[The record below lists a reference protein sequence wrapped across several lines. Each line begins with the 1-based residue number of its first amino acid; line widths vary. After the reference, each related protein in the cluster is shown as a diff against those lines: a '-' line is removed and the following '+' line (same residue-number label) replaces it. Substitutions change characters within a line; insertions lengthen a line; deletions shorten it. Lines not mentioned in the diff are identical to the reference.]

1 VVAQG
6 RAGTR
11 PAPTNTN
18 INSLIVNSVAAG
30 TWFIY
35 TFTMK
40 RFLKV
45 TIPSLSL
52 LQIKEMYWFLSRF
65 PTKIQLLSILR
76 LGIRFVALTT
86 GCVREYVKSKAGL
99 LIKDFFGAF
108 IPVDFLGAK
117 KQKSS

>member
-1 VVAQG
+1 
-6 RAGTR
+6 
-11 PAPTNTN
+11 
-18 INSLIVNSVAAG
+18 
-30 TWFIY
+30 
-35 TFTMK
+35 
-40 RFLKV
+40 
-45 TIPSLSL
+45 
-52 LQIKEMYWFLSRF
+52 MYWFLSRF

-117 KQKSS
+117 KQKVIMIRPYCKKAKKEGKPHHLPSFSFNCFTWGSLFPHR